1 MIMRKNRLKNL
12 LKAYLDLNKLKLVPN
27 SYDLVGHVAILDI
40 PKELKKEKKL
50 IAKVLLETNNHIKT
64 VLQKASKREGEFR
77 TRKYKFLAGKRKTE
91 TLHKEYGCIF
101 KLDPTKVYFSPRE
114 LTERQR
120 IAEQVKPK
128 ETVMVMFAGVGP
140 YPIVIAKKQPEV
152 KKIIAIEINPKAVKY
167 MKENI
172 RINKLSHKIIPIKGD
187 VRDECKEWYGKCDRV
202 VMPLPL
208 GAESFLDL
216 AVKCLKKKGGIIH
229 FYNWGEEPDIF
240 KQAKELVK
248 KTMKKMKKKYKI
260 LKSRKV
266 LPYAPRRWKVC
277 LDIKVY

>member
-248 KTMKKMKKKYKI
+248 KIMKKMKKKYKI